1 MGERDLRILVLSFYF
16 RPDLSACSF
25 RTTALV
31 DAIKSIAPLGS
42 EISVITSVPNRYH
55 SYLVD
60 APKTERDGDVSI
72 SRIVLPAH
80 KSGLVDQSRAFLTF
94 SREAT
99 RLTDGRDF
107 DVVFATSSRLMTA
120 VLGTW
125 LARKHHAK
133 LYLDIRDI
141 FVDTIQDVLPRKVT
155 WLAEPVLSVLEKWAI
170 NRADKVNL
178 VSPGFVDYFRL
189 RYPDKL
195 FSYFTNG
202 IDDEFI
208 TRQTIARAPGP
219 TPVGRPLT
227 VVYAGNIGE
236 GQGLHSIIP
245 ALATSMGSNVNF
257 RIIGDGGRRSALEAA
272 LLACGAPNVE
282 LLQPLNRSDLLDEY
296 RAADVLFLHLND
308 HDAFK
313 KVLPSKIFEYAAL
326 GKPVWAGVSGYPAE
340 FVESEITNSAIFH
353 PCDVDGAVRSFRG
366 LRFEYTPRP
375 EFLAKYARSNISNA
389 LAQDIVSLADV
400 R

>member
-1 MGERDLRILVLSFYF
+1 MKILVLSFYF

-31 DAIKSIAPLGS
+31 DAISRIAPLGS
-42 EISVITSVPNRYH
+42 EISVITSLPNRYH

-72 SRIVLPAH
+72 FRIVLPAH
-80 KSGLVDQSRAFLTF
+80 KSGLVDQSQAFLTF
-94 SREAT
+94 SREAM
-99 RLTDGRDF
+99 RLTDDRDF

-120 VLGTW
+120 VLGAW

-155 WLAEPVLSVLEKWAI
+155 WLAEPVLSMLENWAI
-170 NRADKVNL
+170 SRADKVNL

-189 RYPDKL
+189 RYPGKS

-202 IDDEFI
+202 VDDEFI
-208 TRQTIARAPGP
+208 TYQPIAPAPGLAS
-219 TPVGRPLT
+219 VGRPLT

-245 ALATSMGSNVNF
+245 ALAASMGSNVNF
-257 RIIGDGGRRSALEAA
+257 RIIGDGGRRSALETAV
-272 LLACGAPNVE
+272 LASGVPNVE
-282 LLQPLNRSDLLDEY
+282 LVQPLDRAALLDEY

-313 KVLPSKIFEYAAL
+313 KVLPSKIFEYAAM
-326 GKPVWAGVSGYPAE
+326 GKPVWAGVSGYAAD
-340 FVESEITNSAIFH
+340 FVANEITNSAVFH
-353 PCDVDGAVRSFRG
+353 PCDVGDAVRSFQG
-366 LRFEYTPRP
+366 LRFEHTPRP
-375 EFLAKYARSNISNA
+375 EFLAKYARSNISKA
-389 LAQDIVSLADV
+389 FAQDIVALV
-400 R
+400 IGR

>member
-1 MGERDLRILVLSFYF
+1 MKILLLSFYF

-31 DAIKSIAPLGS
+31 DAIKSTAPLGS
-42 EISVITSVPNRYH
+42 EIDVITSLPNRYH

-60 APKTERDGDVSI
+60 APKTERDGNVSI

-99 RLTDGRDF
+99 RLTDDRDF

-120 VLGTW
+120 VLGAW

-141 FVDTIQDVLPRKVT
+141 FVDTIQDVLPHKVT
-155 WLAEPVLSVLEKWAI
+155 WLAEPVLSMLEKWAI

-178 VSPGFVDYFRL
+178 VSPGFSDYFRP
-189 RYPDKL
+189 RYPGRL

-202 IDDEFI
+202 VDNEF
-208 TRQTIARAPGP
+208 TTLSTVASAPVP
-219 TPVGRPLT
+219 ESIGRPLT
-227 VVYAGNIGE
+227 VLYAGNIGE
-236 GQGLHSIIP
+236 GQGLHLIVP
-245 ALATSMGSNVNF
+245 ALARSMGSGVNF

-272 LLACGAPNVE
+272 ILATGVTNVE
-282 LLQPLNRSDLLDEY
+282 LLQPLDRTGLLKEY
-296 RAADVLFLHLND
+296 RAADVLFLHLNG

-313 KVLPSKIFEYAAL
+313 KVLPSKVFEYAAL
-326 GKPVWAGVSGYPAE
+326 GKPVWAGVAGYAAE
-340 FVESEITNSAIFH
+340 FVATEISNSAIFY
-353 PCDVDGAVRSFRG
+353 PCDVEGAVRSFRA
-366 LRFEYTPRP
+366 LRFQHTPRP
-375 EFLAKYARSNISNA
+375 DFLAKYARSNISKA
-389 LAQDIVSLADV
+389 FAQDILALVDG

>member
-1 MGERDLRILVLSFYF
+1 MKILVLSFYF

-31 DAIKSIAPLGS
+31 DAIRSVAPLGS
-42 EISVITSVPNRYH
+42 QIDVITSLPNRYH

-60 APKTERDGDVSI
+60 APRTERDGNVSI
-72 SRIVLPAH
+72 SRIVLPPH
-80 KSGLVDQSRAFLTF
+80 KSGLIDQSKAFLVF

-99 RLTDGRDF
+99 RLTDDRDF

-120 VLGTW
+120 VLGAW
-125 LARKHHAK
+125 LARKHRAK

-155 WLAEPVLSVLEKWAI
+155 WLAEPVLSLLERWAI
-170 NRADKVNL
+170 SRADKVNL
-178 VSPGFVDYFRL
+178 VSPGFLEYFRG

-202 IDDEFI
+202 VDNEFI
-208 TRQTIARAPGP
+208 TLTTIAPAPALAAA
-219 TPVGRPLT
+219 GRPLT
-227 VVYAGNIGE
+227 VLYAGNIGE

-245 ALATSMGSNVNF
+245 ALARLMGSSVNF
-257 RIIGDGGRRSALEAA
+257 RVIGDGGRRSALEAA
-272 LLACGAPNVE
+272 ISTSGVTNVE
-282 LLQPLNRSDLLDEY
+282 LLQPLNRADLLDEY

-313 KVLPSKIFEYAAL
+313 KVLPSKVFEYAAL
-326 GKPVWAGVSGYPAE
+326 GKPVWAGVSGYAAE
-340 FVESEITNSAIFH
+340 FVATEISNAAVFH
-353 PCDVDGAVRSFRG
+353 PCDADGAVRSFHE

-375 EFLAKYARSNISNA
+375 DFLAKYARSSISKA
-389 LAQDIVSLADV
+389 FAQDIVTLVDGH
-400 R
+400 